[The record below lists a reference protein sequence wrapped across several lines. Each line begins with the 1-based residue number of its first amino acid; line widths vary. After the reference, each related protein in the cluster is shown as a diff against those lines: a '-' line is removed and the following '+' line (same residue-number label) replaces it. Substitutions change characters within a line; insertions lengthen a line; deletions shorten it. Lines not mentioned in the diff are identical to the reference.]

1 MTVHVSRICKVLFSK
16 NKEDKTTKR
25 EICEQIIQ
33 KRRYEWRASTLKYFS
48 KSLKLREMQIKIKIR

>member
-1 MTVHVSRICKVLFSK
+1 MTVHVTRMCKVLFSK
-16 NKEDKTTKR
+16 NKEDKTKR

-48 KSLKLREMQIKIKIR
+48 KSLKPREMQIKIKIR